1 MSVPTVKERP
11 GLDGLLSRRSARRRA
26 PGRTKAQAALAL
38 GAAGVVFGDIGT
50 SPLYAVQT
58 VFNPADPHPVAETRA
73 SVYGVISL
81 IFWAVTIVVT
91 LKYVLLVM
99 RADNEGEGGIMA
111 LITLIQRDGLPGGRR
126 TKVVLAGL
134 GVFGAALF
142 FGDSMITPAIS
153 VLSAVEGLKVV
164 EPSLES
170 LVVPLTA
177 GIVVVLF
184 ASQRYGTAAVGR
196 LFGPVM
202 VLWFLVL
209 AACGVSG
216 IAAHPEIL
224 AALSPTYAL
233 EFLFGNFGTAFF
245 ALAAVVLVI
254 TGSEAVYADM
264 GHFGRLPITA
274 AWLLLVFP
282 ALILNYMGQGA
293 ILLDQPG
300 ANSSGT
306 FFLLVPEW
314 GRVPMIFFATV
325 ATVIASQA
333 VITGAYSVA
342 HQAVQLGYLPRL
354 RVIYTSAK
362 TMGQIYVPWINWLL
376 MAAVLALV
384 FAFRTSGAL
393 AFAYGMAVTGTITI
407 TTLLFFYIAR
417 HRWGK
422 PLWLVVAG
430 AAAFLAVDLLF
441 LAANLTKFVHGAWF
455 PLLVGV
461 MLFTVLT
468 TWRRGRQLVSA
479 RRERQEG
486 CLRTFV
492 DELHRRRPPLRRAP
506 GTAVFLNRSKET
518 TPLAMR
524 ANVEHNQILH
534 EQVVILSIE
543 TLPVPSVA
551 ADERFSVDDLGY
563 SDDGISHLTSRF
575 GYMEQPDVPSRASPG
590 GRRCPG
596 APDRRRRGLL
606 LPLDDRAA
614 RRRRPGMTRW
624 RKRLFLASSH
634 VSADAADY
642 FALPRERTVI
652 MGSLVEV

>member
-1 MSVPTVKERP
+1 
-11 GLDGLLSRRSARRRA
+11 
-26 PGRTKAQAALAL
+26 
-38 GAAGVVFGDIGT
+38 
-50 SPLYAVQT
+50 
-58 VFNPADPHPVAETRA
+58 
-73 SVYGVISL
+73 
-81 IFWAVTIVVT
+81 
-91 LKYVLLVM
+91 
-99 RADNEGEGGIMA
+99 
-111 LITLIQRDGLPGGRR
+111 
-126 TKVVLAGL
+126 
-134 GVFGAALF
+134 
-142 FGDSMITPAIS
+142 
-153 VLSAVEGLKVV
+153 
-164 EPSLES
+164 
-170 LVVPLTA
+170 
-177 GIVVVLF
+177 
-184 ASQRYGTAAVGR
+184 
-196 LFGPVM
+196 
-202 VLWFLVL
+202 
-209 AACGVSG
+209 
-216 IAAHPEIL
+216 
-224 AALSPTYAL
+224 
-233 EFLFGNFGTAFF
+233 
-245 ALAAVVLVI
+245 
-254 TGSEAVYADM
+254 
-264 GHFGRLPITA
+264 LPIAA

-314 GRVPMIFFATV
+314 GRVPMVFFATV

-354 RVIYTSAK
+354 RVVYTSAK

-407 TTLLFFYIAR
+407 TTLLFFYIVR

-430 AAAFLAVDLLF
+430 AAAF

-461 MLFTVLT
+461 MLFSVLT

-492 DELHRRRPPLRRAP
+492 DELHRRRPQLRRAP

-543 TLPVPSVA
+543 TLPVPSVSA
-551 ADERFSVDDLGY
+551 EERFAVDDLGY
-563 SDDGISHLTSRF
+563 SDDGISHLTARF
-575 GYMEQPDVPSRASPG
+575 GYMEQPDVPAALRQAPAGTPALPIDVDEASYFLSTIELRAG
-590 GRRCPG
+590 D
-596 APDRRRRGLL
+596 A
-606 LPLDDRAA
+606 
-614 RRRRPGMTRW
+614 PGMTRW